1 MSKILTLLLF
11 FCLASPT
18 LAETPEP
25 YIPEALKQWVPWIQE
40 KFPEKECTLLSDKT
54 TCSWPG
60 KLSLNIDSSGG
71 TFSYIVS
78 LDRFALVSLPGG
90 KNSWPQNVS
99 ISKDGATVESPV
111 VEKNQRPHVRLS
123 KGEYRVTGSF
133 TWQAMPE
140 LLMVPERTALIDAT
154 VDGVSLPTT
163 NLSSN
168 GELWLRKVVKEDASE
183 VDTMN
188 VSIFR
193 RLEDN
198 IPFSSTTWID
208 LRIGGKAREI
218 QLGNILLQGFFPRY
232 IQSPLPYR
240 ISTDNSLTVQARPG
254 QYTIEIHAITES
266 SQTSLSSP
274 ALTIEGLNPTEYWI
288 WQPNEELRSVE
299 LTGLSSI
306 DPSRTSI
313 PQHLW
318 NNNSIYVAEPGQTL
332 SLKETRRGEV
342 ETAPNTLSIARTVW
356 LSHDGNSMTVE
367 DNLSGTMNKDFRLT
381 AHPLLVLG
389 RVSVNGV
396 DQLIT
401 SDSEKNSGVEVRN
414 REIQL
419 KAISKINNAPSTI
432 PAVGWNHDVNS
443 LKMDLRLPPGWSLF
457 DVRGVDFT
465 SDSWFSRWTLL
476 HCFGVLL
483 ITIATG
489 KLFGKRIGVL
499 ALIVLIL
506 THDEAGAPFQL
517 WFHLLASTALLKV
530 VKDHPF
536 RKCILAYHALTLAGL
551 AVVVLPFVLLQ
562 IQVGLFPQ
570 LGTPIYLQNFQLAQT
585 IVYTLLLPL
594 AGTAAIFGVL
604 AGVVFLFKGKWKEL
618 LSLVLGF
625 ILFASLLGLLQMT
638 LSRGGNFRSYDY
650 DEGSY
655 TASGFDAMKADAP
668 YGAGA
673 VPQAAPSAAMQEGY
687 LDSESEM
694 VATRSLRQSVKQSPS
709 NYFKEQ
715 PATRNDL
722 LKIDPNAIVQTGPGI
737 PSWRWRSWNLSWN
750 GPVDKS
756 HEIKLLLIGPK
767 LNLVLSL
774 VRIGLLIWL
783 SFVFLKGASV
793 FTASKQTQKAILLL
807 FLLGIYTPQTTH
819 AQSFPSEEMLSEL
832 EKRLYQHDCK
842 ENCTQASNVS
852 LRVSGERLTLSAQVH
867 SDTQGAWAL
876 PGPLDQLY
884 PETVSLN
891 GTETLSLQ
899 RGSDGIVW
907 VRVPKGVH
915 TIEMNARLPE
925 RNTVSLQFS
934 IPPQH
939 LTIEAPNWEIVGLS
953 PQGTLEG
960 SLQLSRKVGHTRSL
974 TKEAAQD
981 EVLLPEWFLV
991 ERNIEIGV
999 PWSIST
1005 TVTRF
1010 TNLDRPTSTS
1020 VSLLQGETPTSG
1032 AVKVEN
1038 GLAQVSF
1045 PRNSSVV
1052 QWNSSLKETS
1062 LLTLTA
1068 RADGRY
1074 NERWFV
1080 GCSVMWHCKSEGIAP
1095 VSSVQD
1101 GIYRLL
1107 FQPWAGENV
1116 SVKVARPEAVP
1127 GETVTIDSVNTEYHP
1142 GLRALSSK
1150 LTLKVR
1156 SSVGGFHTIN
1166 LPENAEVEKI
1176 FVDGIERNIRP
1187 DKTTLSLP
1195 LAPQAQEYVID
1206 WRMPWTLS
1214 SLMKLPGTTPLMLGA
1229 SATNV
1234 TLKVHLL
1241 QDRWILLAWGS
1252 GSGIGPVIL
1261 FWGELLLVGIV
1272 AFLLG
1277 KYNVASIRFST
1288 WLLLGLGLLSL
1299 PLVIMCIPPV
1309 WLWLISYRQ
1318 SKAPQTRL
1326 WFNGLQVLL
1335 VLMTLATIGA
1345 LYGAVGGGL
1354 VGNPDMMISGGGST
1368 NWILN
1373 WYYDATTTELPTLQI
1388 LAVPIWVWRVFMFA
1402 WSSWLAV
1409 SLISWL
1415 RKAWDAF
1422 SSGEMW
1428 KSKAEASEEVKA

>member
-11 FCLASPT
+11 FCLAAPT

-25 YIPEALKQWVPWIQE
+25 YVQEALKQWVPWVQE
-40 KFPEKECTLLSDKT
+40 KFPEKECSKLSDKM

-71 TFSYIVS
+71 TFSYLVS
-78 LDRFALVSLPGG
+78 LDRLTSVALPGG
-90 KNSWPQNVS
+90 KNSWPQNVAITKEGS
-99 ISKDGATVESPV
+99 AIVSPV
-111 VEKNQRPHVRLS
+111 IEKNQRPHVRLS
-123 KGEYRVTGSF
+123 KGQYQVTGSF

-140 LLMVPERTALIDAT
+140 LLVVPERTALIDAT
-154 VDGVSLPTT
+154 VDGMTLPTT

-183 VDTMN
+183 VDTMS

-240 ISTDNSLTVQARPG
+240 VSADNSLTVQARPG
-254 QYTIEIHAITES
+254 QYVIEVHAITDS
-266 SQTSLSSP
+266 SQSAITAP
-274 ALTIEGLNPTEYWI
+274 TLTIDGLAPTEYWI
-288 WQPNEELRSVE
+288 WQPNEDLRSVE
-299 LTGLSSI
+299 LSGLSSI
-306 DPSRTSI
+306 DPSRTNI

-318 NNNSIYVAEPGQTL
+318 NNNAIYIAEPGKTL
-332 SLKETRRGEV
+332 ALKETRRGEI
-342 ETAPNTLSIARTVW
+342 ETAPNTLSITRTVW

-367 DNLSGTMNKDFRLT
+367 DNLSGTINRDFRLT
-381 AHPLLVLG
+381 AHPLLRVG
-389 RVSVNGV
+389 RVNVNGV

-401 SDSEKNSGVEVRN
+401 SDSEKKSGVEVRN

-419 KAISKINNAPSTI
+419 KAISKIDNAPTTI
-432 PAVGWNHDVNS
+432 PAVGWEHDVNS

-483 ITIATG
+483 ITIAAG
-489 KLFGKRIGVL
+489 KLFGLKIGVL
-499 ALIVLIL
+499 ALVVLIL

-530 VKDHPF
+530 VKEHPF
-536 RKCILAYHALTLAGL
+536 RKCILAYHALALAAL
-551 AVVVLPFVLLQ
+551 AIVVLPFALLQ

-570 LGTPIYLQNFQLAQT
+570 LGTPTYLQEFQLAQT

-594 AGTAAIFGVL
+594 AGIAAMVGVL
-604 AGVVFLFKGKWKEL
+604 AGFIFLFSGKWKEL

-625 ILFASLLGLLQMT
+625 ILFSSLFGLLQMT

-655 TASGFDAMKADAP
+655 TASGFNAMKADAP

-673 VPQAAPSAAMQEGY
+673 VPQAAPSVSMQEGY
-687 LDSESEM
+687 LDSESDFQ
-694 VATRSLRQSVKQSPS
+694 AKRSLRHSPS
-709 NYFKEQ
+709 EVASLPYSKEQ
-715 PATRNDL
+715 HVTRNDL

-756 HEIKLLLIGPK
+756 HEIKLLLIGPR
-767 LNLVLSL
+767 LNLFLSL
-774 VRIGLLIWL
+774 VRIGLLLWL
-783 SFVFLKGASV
+783 SSVFLKGVSV
-793 FTASKQTQKAILLL
+793 FKHTQKAILLL
-807 FLLGIYTPQTTH
+807 LLMGAYSPQSSQ
-819 AQSFPSEEMLSEL
+819 AQSFPSEEMLLEL
-832 EKRLYQHDCK
+832 EKKLYQYDCK
-842 ENCTQASNVS
+842 ENCTHASNVS
-852 LRVSGERLTLSAQVH
+852 LRVSGETVTLNADVH

-884 PETVSLN
+884 PESVTLN
-891 GTETLSLQ
+891 GKETLSLQ
-899 RGSDGIVW
+899 RGMDGIVW
-907 VRVPKGVH
+907 VRIPKGVH
-915 TIEMNARLPE
+915 RIQMNARLPE
-925 RNTVSLQFS
+925 KNTVSLQFS
-934 IPPQH
+934 LPPKH
-939 LTIEAPNWEIVGLS
+939 LSIDAPNWEIVGLS

-960 SLQLSRKVGHTRSL
+960 SLQLSRKAGHTKSL
-974 TKEAAQD
+974 NKEASQD

-991 ERNIEIGV
+991 ERSIEIGV

-1010 TNLDRPTSTS
+1010 TNIDRPTSTA
-1020 VSLLQGETPTSG
+1020 VALLQGETPTSG

-1038 GLAQVSF
+1038 GLAQISF

-1052 QWNSSLKETS
+1052 QWSSSLKETS
-1062 LLTLTA
+1062 ALTLTA
-1068 RADGRY
+1068 KADGQY

-1080 GCSVMWHCKSEGIAP
+1080 GCSVMWHCVSKGIAP
-1095 VSSVQD
+1095 VSSIQD

-1107 FQPWAGENV
+1107 FQPWPGENV
-1116 SVKVARPEAVP
+1116 SIEVSRPEAVP
-1127 GETVTIDSVNTEYHP
+1127 GETVTIDSVNIDYHP

-1150 LTLKVR
+1150 LTLKIR
-1156 SSVGGFHTIN
+1156 SSVGGFHTIT

-1176 FVDGIERNIRP
+1176 FVDGIEKNIRP

-1195 LAPQAQEYVID
+1195 LAPRAQEYVID

-1214 SLMKLPGTTPLMLGA
+1214 SMMNLPSASPILLGA
-1229 SATNV
+1229 PASNV

-1241 QDRWILLAWGS
+1241 QDRWILLASGS
-1252 GSGIGPVIL
+1252 GSGVGPVIL

-1277 KYNVASIRFST
+1277 RYNVASIRFGT
-1288 WLLLGLGLLSL
+1288 WMLLGLGLLSL
-1299 PLVIMCIPPV
+1299 PLVIMCIPVV
-1309 WLWLISYRQ
+1309 WLWLISYRLT
-1318 SKAPQTRL
+1318 KAPKSRL
-1326 WFNGLQVLL
+1326 WFNCLQVVL
-1335 VLMTLATIGA
+1335 VVMTLASIGA
-1345 LYGAVGGGL
+1345 LYAAVGGGL
-1354 VGNPDMMISGGGST
+1354 VGNPDMMIVGGGST

-1373 WYYDATTTELPTLQI
+1373 WYYDVTTTELPSLNI
-1388 LAVPIWVWRVFMFA
+1388 VAVPIWVWRAVMFA
-1402 WSSWLAV
+1402 WSSWLAI

-1422 SSGEMW
+1422 SSEEMW
-1428 KSKAEASEEVKA
+1428 KSKSEKEVQA